1 MYEQL
6 YEIINW
12 LVPPFFVYLIH
23 PIFMGL
29 VIPSRLRKWWQIV
42 LLAAFVSLFNLPKA
56 VWGIYSIQ
64 ANIFRLISLPV
75 LQIIVP
81 LFFFKGPVWKRLITN
96 LLMFSG
102 QIVGEGVAVW
112 TVTSPA
118 NVRIESVVTQS
129 FGDAMIYA
137 VTALFCNALFDC
149 LMVVFAR
156 SLQARSF
163 SKVYFPTIFIVL
175 SLWGMFFAY
184 ISDANGLFCCICMIL
199 SGGAMIALLHY
210 ILSLED
216 KSALEM
222 ELQSARHHMALE
234 QAHYKDVEAR
244 QEELTRIRH
253 DFNNQLAVISLLIE
267 TGEDRD
273 AQQMIQALGKD
284 IAGTKENPYC
294 AIPVVN
300 AILAEKERLCKEKTL
315 EFSAEL
321 DIPKSLAVEPL
332 QLCSI
337 FANLMDNA
345 IHGAETCGQPSAKI
359 ELSSAMV
366 GDYLLIKTVNPS
378 LTPQKPS
385 VGHGYGSQILR
396 ELAAQYGGSYQ
407 TNYENGIYTAVVSFL
422 VQ

>member
-23 PIFMGL
+23 PIFMGM

-156 SLQARSF
+156 SLQAAVQISVPATWQHPCLRS
-163 SKVYFPTIFIVL
+163 
-175 SLWGMFFAY
+175 
-184 ISDANGLFCCICMIL
+184 
-199 SGGAMIALLHY
+199 
-210 ILSLED
+210 
-216 KSALEM
+216 
-222 ELQSARHHMALE
+222 
-234 QAHYKDVEAR
+234 
-244 QEELTRIRH
+244 
-253 DFNNQLAVISLLIE
+253 
-267 TGEDRD
+267 
-273 AQQMIQALGKD
+273 
-284 IAGTKENPYC
+284 
-294 AIPVVN
+294 
-300 AILAEKERLCKEKTL
+300 
-315 EFSAEL
+315 
-321 DIPKSLAVEPL
+321 
-332 QLCSI
+332 
-337 FANLMDNA
+337 
-345 IHGAETCGQPSAKI
+345 
-359 ELSSAMV
+359 
-366 GDYLLIKTVNPS
+366 
-378 LTPQKPS
+378 
-385 VGHGYGSQILR
+385 
-396 ELAAQYGGSYQ
+396 
-407 TNYENGIYTAVVSFL
+407 
-422 VQ
+422 